1 MGCAQGKDSP
11 GRDGIPPSG
20 ISAESERVPPPASPA
35 PHERACSFAYP
46 QQGTVRAG
54 THWWSPDLITLDPAG
69 RAVVITYEVR
79 ADGSE
84 IEMIG
89 AFSHSKRA
97 WGGQPQCDAL
107 SWYTATH
114 RCDFTFRTK
123 MFHGFPRCKRG
134 EPCELRAGEWHRVE
148 VTLRKDAASY
158 AVNGR
163 HFGTATLKPG
173 EIPKAGYVGMVTYA
187 SGYSF
192 RDVRVLL
199 PQNTALPAV
208 AAGSQA
214 AALAPA
220 AATEPIVV
228 GGTPV
233 ILHGEPALADS
244 SVAVIVSGEPVPATL
259 VPPAAYRASA

>member
-114 RCDFTFRTK
+114 R
-123 MFHGFPRCKRG
+123 
-134 EPCELRAGEWHRVE
+134 
-148 VTLRKDAASY
+148 
-158 AVNGR
+158 
-163 HFGTATLKPG
+163 
-173 EIPKAGYVGMVTYA
+173 
-187 SGYSF
+187 
-192 RDVRVLL
+192 
-199 PQNTALPAV
+199 
-208 AAGSQA
+208 
-214 AALAPA
+214 
-220 AATEPIVV
+220 
-228 GGTPV
+228 
-233 ILHGEPALADS
+233 
-244 SVAVIVSGEPVPATL
+244 
-259 VPPAAYRASA
+259 